1 MSQIVRKNEEQKEFS
16 LGMIFMAF
24 LMGVATL
31 SGIWAFPKLIKM
43 VANIVS

>member
-16 LGMIFMAF
+16 LGVIFMAF

-31 SGIWAFPKLIKM
+31 SGIWAFPTLIKM
-43 VANIVS
+43 VVSIVS